1 MTTASRGSAPRTGVL
16 ARHPLVGFFVL
27 AYLLSWLVW
36 SPWVLGEDGAGWL
49 PTRVAPGAIGYLN
62 AAAILLGP
70 ALAGIVMTAVTE
82 GGAGV
87 RALLG
92 RVVRGRVHVGWWVVA
107 LVGVPLTAV
116 LGATIY
122 SGRLPDVAPLGG
134 PSFLLSY
141 VPSFL
146 LIAVLGGPLFEE
158 IGWRGFAL
166 PRMQQLMHP
175 SVAAVVLGLL
185 WCFWHTPQFLSPSW
199 AASSGGG
206 GPVGLLLY
214 ALTVVSFSVVISWIF
229 NHTRASVLIAVL
241 VHTSI
246 DAVSTVLPVM
256 YPPEVAQSAVPLLI
270 AYGTAAVV
278 LLAATRGRLGIRSLH
293 RDDVAA
299 GPARDIGTPA
309 APDAPAVG

>member
-1 MTTASRGSAPRTGVL
+1 MTTTSGRSGSTGQGAF
-16 ARHPLVGFFVL
+16 ARHPLTAFFVL

-49 PTRVAPGAIGYLN
+49 PTRVPPSMIGYLN

-70 ALAGIVMTAVTE
+70 ALAGIVMTAVTD

-107 LVGVPLTAV
+107 LVVVPLAAV
-116 LGATIY
+116 LGATVY
-122 SGRLPDVAPLGG
+122 SGRLPDVASLGG

-166 PRMQQLMHP
+166 PRLQQRMHP
-175 SVAAVVLGLL
+175 TAAAVVLGLL
-185 WCFWHTPQFLSPSW
+185 WCFWHSPQFLSPSW

-214 ALTVVSFSVVISWIF
+214 ALTVVSFSIVISWIF
-229 NHTRASVLIAVL
+229 NHTRASVLMAVL

-278 LLAATRGRLGIRSLH
+278 LIAATRGRLGFRSP
-293 RDDVAA
+293 REDDVAA
-299 GPARDIGTPA
+299 GPARAGVPDVPA
-309 APDAPAVG
+309 AG

>member
-1 MTTASRGSAPRTGVL
+1 MTTTSGRSAAGGTRIL
-16 ARHPLVGFFVL
+16 AGHPLVAFFVL

-49 PTRVAPGAIGYLN
+49 PTRVAPSMVGYLN
-62 AAAILLGP
+62 AAAIFLGP
-70 ALAGIVMTAVTE
+70 AVAGIVMTAVTE
-82 GGAGV
+82 GGPGV

-92 RVVRGRVHVGWWVVA
+92 RVVRGRVDVGWWAVA
-107 LVGVPLTAV
+107 LVGVPLLAV

-122 SGRLPDVAPLGG
+122 TGLLPDVAALGV

-166 PRMQQLMHP
+166 PRLQRIMHP
-175 SVAAVVLGLL
+175 AVASVALGLL
-185 WCFWHTPQFLSPSW
+185 WCFWHAPQFLSPTW

-206 GPVGLLLY
+206 GPVGILLY
-214 ALTVVSFSVVISWIF
+214 ALTVVSFSIIITWIF
-229 NHTRASVLIAVL
+229 NHTRASILIAVL

-246 DAVSTVLPVM
+246 DAVSTVLPEL
-256 YPPEVAQSAVPLLI
+256 YPPDVAQSALPLVI
-270 AYGTAAVV
+270 AYGGTAVV

-293 RDDVAA
+293 AQDLGT
-299 GPARDIGTPA
+299 GPARDV

>member
-1 MTTASRGSAPRTGVL
+1 MTTTSGRSSARPGVL
-16 ARHPLVGFFVL
+16 ARHPLTGFFVL

-49 PTRVAPGAIGYLN
+49 PTRVAPGALGYLN

-70 ALAGIVMTAVTE
+70 ALAGIVMTFVTD

-92 RVVRGRVHVGWWVVA
+92 RVIRGRVHVGWWVVA
-107 LVGVPLTAV
+107 LVGVPLAAV

-122 SGRLPDVAPLGG
+122 SRQLPDVAPLGG

-166 PRMQQLMHP
+166 PRMQQVMHP
-175 SVAAVVLGLL
+175 AAASIVLGLL
-185 WCFWHTPQFLSPSW
+185 WCFWHAPQFLSPTW

-206 GPVGLLLY
+206 GPLGLLLY
-214 ALTVVSFSVVISWIF
+214 ALTVVSFSIVISWIF

-246 DAVSTVLPVM
+246 DAVSTVIPRM

-278 LLAATRGRLGIRSLH
+278 LLAATRGRLGIQSLRAEDLGTGPV
-293 RDDVAA
+293 RD
-299 GPARDIGTPA
+299 A

>member
-1 MTTASRGSAPRTGVL
+1 MTTTSGRPVGDRALL
-16 ARHPLVGFFVL
+16 ARHPLVAFFVL

-49 PTRVAPGAIGYLN
+49 PTRVAPSLLGYLN
-62 AAAILLGP
+62 AAAIFVGP
-70 ALAGIVMTAVTE
+70 AVAGIVMTAVTE
-82 GGAGV
+82 GGPGV

-92 RVVRGRVHVGWWVVA
+92 RVVRGRVNVGWWAVA
-107 LVGVPLTAV
+107 LVGVPLLAV
-116 LGATIY
+116 LGATVY
-122 SGRLPDVAPLGG
+122 SGLLPDVAALGG

-166 PRMQQLMHP
+166 PRMQRIMHP
-175 SVAAVVLGLL
+175 AVASVVLGLL
-185 WCFWHTPQFLSPSW
+185 WCFWHAPQFLSPSW

-206 GPVGLLLY
+206 GPVGILLY
-214 ALTVVSFSVVISWIF
+214 AVTVVSFSIIITWIF

-246 DAVSTVLPVM
+246 DAVSTTLPTM
-256 YPPEVAQSAVPLLI
+256 YPPEVAQSALPLVI
-270 AYGTAAVV
+270 AYGGTAVV
-278 LLAATRGRLGIRSLH
+278 LLVATRGRLGIRSLRA
-293 RDDVAA
+293 RDLGT
-299 GPARDIGTPA
+299 GPARDV

>member
-1 MTTASRGSAPRTGVL
+1 MTTTSGRPVGDRTRIL
-16 ARHPLVGFFVL
+16 ARHPLVAFFVL

-49 PTRVAPGAIGYLN
+49 PTRVAPSLLGYLN
-62 AAAILLGP
+62 AAAIFVGP
-70 ALAGIVMTAVTE
+70 AVAGIVMTAVTE
-82 GGAGV
+82 GGPGV

-92 RVVRGRVHVGWWVVA
+92 RVVRGRVNVGWWAVA
-107 LVGVPLTAV
+107 LVGVPLLAV
-116 LGATIY
+116 LGATVY
-122 SGRLPDVAPLGG
+122 SGLLPDVAALGG

-166 PRMQQLMHP
+166 PRMQRIMHP
-175 SVAAVVLGLL
+175 AVASVVLGLL
-185 WCFWHTPQFLSPSW
+185 WCFWHAPQFLSPSW

-206 GPVGLLLY
+206 GPVGILLY
-214 ALTVVSFSVVISWIF
+214 AVTVVSFSIIITWIF

-246 DAVSTVLPVM
+246 DAVSTTLPTM
-256 YPPEVAQSAVPLLI
+256 YPPEVAQSALPLVI
-270 AYGTAAVV
+270 AYGGTAVV
-278 LLAATRGRLGIRSLH
+278 LLVATRGRLGIRSLRA
-293 RDDVAA
+293 RDLGT
-299 GPARDIGTPA
+299 GPARDV